1 MTPEQKIQVQET
13 WEQVA
18 PIAETASGIF
28 YDRLF
33 EIDPDLRALFAGT
46 DMAHQRRKLIQAI
59 STVVGALD
67 RFEDVEPAI
76 ADLGRRHVAYGVT
89 DAHYGTVGAA
99 LLWTL
104 EQGLGDAWTA
114 DVKAAWVAAY
124 TAISDVMRSAAEE
137 VDECRSATLVA
148 AR

>member
-1 MTPEQKIQVQET
+1 
-13 WEQVA
+13 
-18 PIAETASGIF
+18 
-28 YDRLF
+28 
-33 EIDPDLRALFAGT
+33 
-46 DMAHQRRKLIQAI
+46 MAHQRRKLIQAI